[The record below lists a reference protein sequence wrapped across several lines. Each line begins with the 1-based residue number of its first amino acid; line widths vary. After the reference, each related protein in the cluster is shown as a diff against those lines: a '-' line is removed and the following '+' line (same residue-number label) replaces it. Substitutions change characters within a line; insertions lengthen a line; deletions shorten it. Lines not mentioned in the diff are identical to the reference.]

1 MTGWQN
7 KPFEIKAKKGDTI
20 AFCMCGK
27 SKNGPYCDGSHEGTG
42 ITPKVITYDED
53 STVYACGCRQS
64 KGLPFCDGT
73 HATLSKIAN
82 DDSSNET
89 TSSGLP
95 NNTPIEPHIQYIHD
109 LAINGL
115 SKLGSH
121 GQLGAMGVPHQ
132 ELPSWDDIQFVTAQ
146 LARFPLL
153 DDDKVSSETI
163 IGPNAKKPMK
173 LKIPLFVSDMSFGSL
188 SQEAKVSLSKG
199 AELAGTGICSGEG
212 GMLSE
217 EQESNF
223 RYFYELASARFGFS
237 MDKIK
242 KCQAFHFK
250 GGQAAKTGVGG
261 HLPGKKVTEKIAE
274 VRGLKPGQDAISPS
288 KFPDWTNIEQIK
300 DFADQVRS
308 ETGGIPIGYKLS
320 AQHIEDDI
328 DAALKIGV
336 DYIILD
342 GRGGGT
348 GAAPLILRDNISVPT
363 IPALARA
370 RKHLDSKSSDVTL
383 VITGGLRT
391 ASDFAKAMAIG
402 ADAIAIANS
411 AIQAI
416 GCIGMRACHTNT
428 CPAGIATQDE
438 NLRKNL
444 VVDDASQR
452 LCNFLNASVDLM
464 KVLARA
470 CGHDSLDKFSRNDLT
485 TWKKEMHELS
495 GIPFGGIH
503 N

>member
-7 KPFEIKAKKGDTI
+7 KPFEIKPKKGDTI

-42 ITPKVITYDED
+42 ITPKVVKYDED
-53 STVYACGCRQS
+53 SKIHACGCRQS
-64 KGLPFCDGT
+64 KNLPFCDGT
-73 HATLSKIAN
+73 HATLN
-82 DDSSNET
+82 ETNNNTSNESAQ
-89 TSSGLP
+89 SSLP
-95 NNTPIEPHIQYIHD
+95 NNTTIEPHIQYIHN

-121 GQLGAMGVPHQ
+121 GQLGAMGVPRQ
-132 ELPSWDDIQFVTAQ
+132 DLPSWDDIQFITAQ
-146 LARFPLL
+146 LATFPLL
-153 DDDKVSSETI
+153 DHDEVNSETI
-163 IGPNAKKPMK
+163 IGPNAKKPLK

-217 EQESNF
+217 EQESNSH
-223 RYFYELASARFGFS
+223 YFYELASARFGFS

-242 KCQAFHFK
+242 KCQALHFK

-261 HLPGKKVTEKIAE
+261 HLPGIKVTEKIAD
-274 VRGLKPGQDAISPS
+274 VRGLKPGEDAISPS
-288 KFPDWTNIEQIK
+288 KFLDWTSIEQIK

-328 DAALKIGV
+328 DAALKVGV

-348 GAAPLILRDNISVPT
+348 GAAPLILRDHISVPT

-370 RKHLDSKSSDVTL
+370 RKHLDSKTSDVTL

-391 ASDFAKAMAIG
+391 APDFAKAMALG
-402 ADAIAIANS
+402 ADAIAVANS

-438 NLRKNL
+438 ELRKNL
-444 VVDDASQR
+444 VVDEASQR

-470 CGHDSLDKFSRNDLT
+470 CGHDSLTKFSKNDLT

-495 GIPFGGIH
+495 GILFSGVSS
-503 N
+503 